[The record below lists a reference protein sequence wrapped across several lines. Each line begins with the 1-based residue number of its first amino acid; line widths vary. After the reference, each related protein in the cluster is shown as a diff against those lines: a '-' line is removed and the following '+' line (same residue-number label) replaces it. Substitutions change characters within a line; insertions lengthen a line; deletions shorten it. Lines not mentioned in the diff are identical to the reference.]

1 MHPDEHA
8 AIMEEITDPVLK
20 TELTIIQDAQRI
32 AMRDVSMNGEFS
44 NPCNRRTDSLAY
56 KAYQAIEK
64 HYYDD
69 QLDIEYDLPEEK
81 L

>member
-1 MHPDEHA
+1 MNPAELN

-32 AMRDVSMNGEFS
+32 AMRDVSINGEFS
-44 NPCNRRTDSLAY
+44 NPFNRRTDSLAY
-56 KAYQAIEK
+56 KAYEAIEK
-64 HYYDD
+64 HYYSD
-69 QLDIEYDLPEEK
+69 QVDLEYDIPEEK